1 MYLVRNFWILLFLM
15 SLLQSCGGN
24 QTDKNCQYNT
34 PVAVFADIPT
44 MTNHQFA
51 ANGQSSKES
60 VTVTPLAMDI
70 ELYQSGCNT
79 LEQEFRFILDGT
91 MPKGMPPT
99 VCAKELASI
108 FYSLSQLDAK
118 LMNFEGF
125 AQAFTQAADKFRYNE
140 PTSLAG
146 SNITAKIIKQDQPKS
161 TILTVIFSTEKQ

>member
-1 MYLVRNFWILLFLM
+1 MILLCAV
-15 SLLQSCGGN
+15 LLHSCGSDQSN
-24 QTDKNCQYNT
+24 QKNCQYNT
-34 PVAVFADIPT
+34 PVAVFEDIAAL
-44 MTNHQFA
+44 TNHQFE

-60 VTVTPLAMDI
+60 VTVPPLAMEI

-91 MPKGMPPT
+91 MPKGMPPS

-140 PTSLAG
+140 PVSLAG
-146 SNITAKIIKQDQPKS
+146 SDITAKIIKQDQPKS
-161 TILTVIFSTEKQ
+161 TILTVIFSTAN